1 MKKLA
6 KKSIGG
12 PGGPNSLR
20 TAIKDSTAASNFE
33 KTKAYGS
40 ASKPIKVVT
49 ALKKGSPADARK
61 NKVTTYGSTPVKD
74 IVLQRKGGAIKTKK
88 K

>member
-20 TAIKDSTAASNFE
+20 TAINDSTAASNFE
-33 KTKAYGS
+33 KTKVAMYL
-40 ASKPIKVVT
+40 SKFVLISR
-49 ALKKGSPADARK
+49 KKAGKSFI
-61 NKVTTYGSTPVKD
+61 SS
-74 IVLQRKGGAIKTKK
+74 
-88 K
+88 